1 MEDKFGYSVCLFTT
15 VQHNGKF
22 SHNVVEYK
30 TVVAANETEARKMV
44 TVEPARHVELSSGL
58 VIDSEQWIHSVGC
71 LGRAVRRMVT
81 EFIKEDE

>member
-22 SHNVVEYK
+22 SHNVVGYK
-30 TVVAANETEARKMV
+30 TVVATNETEARKLV
-44 TVEPARHVELSSGL
+44 TVEPPRHVEVYDGL